1 MGSSSNILFGQ
12 ELRVL
17 RRRSKESL
25 AEVSGAVEIDVTTL
39 GEIEAGNKLPSEDV
53 VMLLISHFSLREDE
67 ALKLWRLAGFDN
79 ALRGTSLNLG
89 QAEMMPENVSNNRIL
104 YTDMVQVSANNY
116 GVILNFLQGVGSD
129 GKPSA
134 VARIG
139 MSREHARSVIEVL
152 QRTIDLAENPVQEK
166 PKRLIDGK

>member
-1 MGSSSNILFGQ
+1 MGRETKLFGL
-12 ELRVL
+12 ELRAL
-17 RRRSKESL
+17 RSQHKESL

-39 GEIEAGNKLPSEDV
+39 GEIESGNKLPSEDV
-53 VMLLISHFSLREDE
+53 VMLLINHFSLREEE
-67 ALKLWRLAGFDN
+67 ALKFWRLAGFDSSIN
-79 ALRGTSLNLG
+79 GSIAGDI
-89 QAEMMPENVSNNRIL
+89 QAENTNMVINDNKVL

-116 GVILNFLQGVGSD
+116 GVILNFLQGIGSD

-152 QRTIDLAENPVQEK
+152 QRTVDLAENPK
-166 PKRLIDGK
+166 DTAPKRLIDGK

>member
-1 MGSSSNILFGQ
+1 MGNSRSLLFGQ

-39 GEIEAGNKLPSEDV
+39 GEIEAGNKLPTEDV

-79 ALRGTSLNLG
+79 ALSGVSLNLS
-89 QAEMMPENVSNNRIL
+89 QAETMSDNINDNRVL

-116 GVILNFLQGVGSD
+116 GVILNFLQGVSSD

-139 MSREHARSVIEVL
+139 MSREHAKSVIEVL
-152 QRTIDLAENPVQEK
+152 QRTIDLAENP
-166 PKRLIDGK
+166 KRLIDGK

>member
-1 MGSSSNILFGQ
+1 MGDSKGMLFGQ
-12 ELRVL
+12 ELRIL
-17 RRRSKESL
+17 RRRFRESL

-53 VMLLISHFSLREDE
+53 VMLLISHFSLREEE
-67 ALKLWRLAGFDN
+67 ALKLWRLAGFDS
-79 ALRGTSLNLG
+79 SLNG
-89 QAEMMPENVSNNRIL
+89 AGVSQQDIISNAVNDNKVL

-116 GVILNFLQGVGSD
+116 GVILNFLQGIGSD

-139 MSREHARSVIEVL
+139 MSREHAKSIVEVL
-152 QRTIDLAENPVQEK
+152 NRTLDLADKSPKQI
-166 PKRLIDGK
+166 PKRMIDSN

>member
-1 MGSSSNILFGQ
+1 MLFGQ
-12 ELRVL
+12 ELKGL

-39 GEIEAGNKLPSEDV
+39 GEIEAGSKLPSEDV
-53 VMLLISHFSLREDE
+53 VMLLISHFSLHEDE
-67 ALKLWRLAGFDN
+67 AMKLWRLAGFDN
-79 ALRGTSLNLG
+79 AHSGVSQSYT
-89 QAEMMPENVSNNRIL
+89 QAENMSESVASNRIL

-116 GVILNFLQGVGSD
+116 GVILNFLQGIGGD

-139 MSREHARSVIEVL
+139 MSREHAKSVIEVL
-152 QRTIDLAENPVQEK
+152 QRTLDLAENPK
-166 PKRLIDGK
+166 DTLPKRLIDGK